1 MNELQVVFYIVF
13 CAVQWIAAQHAPPAP
28 KPNGPPP
35 PYGLPIDGGVM
46 WLFFLG
52 CIVGVVAHKLKPERQ

>member
-1 MNELQVVFYIVF
+1 MNYKLFFILFF

-35 PYGLPIDGGVM
+35 GPGLPIDGGVV
-46 WLFFLG
+46 WLFVLG
-52 CIVGVVAHKLKPERQ
+52 CVIGIIEYNRKSIKQ